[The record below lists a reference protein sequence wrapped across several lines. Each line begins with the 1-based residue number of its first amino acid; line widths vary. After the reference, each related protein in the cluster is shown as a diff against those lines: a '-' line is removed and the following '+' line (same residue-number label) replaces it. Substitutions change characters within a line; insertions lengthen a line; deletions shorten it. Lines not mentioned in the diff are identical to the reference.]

1 MSERIQ
7 QLQLTRLTNIHPSE
21 RYQLSPV
28 LTVRN
33 QYVALQH
40 SSSPLHPPLSL
51 IYGFYFKKIQS
62 LPHCLVASEV
72 LPKKQ
77 LYSTNERRENDN
89 EALFKV
95 DGASVAYTHH

>member
-1 MSERIQ
+1 MGSYLAQ
-7 QLQLTRLTNIHPSE
+7 FSASNI
-21 RYQLSPV
+21 RDNVKLSPV
-28 LTVRN
+28 FTVSN

-40 SSSPLHPPLSL
+40 SFSPL
-51 IYGFYFKKIQS
+51 
-62 LPHCLVASEV
+62 CLVASEV

-95 DGASVAYTHH
+95 DGSSVAYTHH

>member
-1 MSERIQ
+1 MSHS
-7 QLQLTRLTNIHPSE
+7 NI
-21 RYQLSPV
+21 RFLRSP
-28 LTVRN
+28 
-33 QYVALQH
+33 
-40 SSSPLHPPLSL
+40 SL

-95 DGASVAYTHH
+95 DGSSVAYTHH